1 MANAQANVDTPSLQP
16 DDGISLI
23 NEMCQNCLRGTCTYT
38 RCRCRHGNEDVH
50 FVDYPSLESSP
61 AACFTSVTSPRPVA
75 AEGHHRANSRKP
87 SYPHQQSLV
96 LSVGPMARLSRTA
109 AGPNRPRHNADTR
122 SSLTNLTCQTRT
134 LVNRSKCSVT
144 GFLVGIPDNL
154 RSTRLFIINYY
165 ELIKREVDPVHLHQN
180 KKKGENRW

>member
-75 AEGHHRANSRKP
+75 SEGHHRA
-87 SYPHQQSLV
+87 YSLKFNQLDMPNTNACQPVEV
-96 LSVGPMARLSRTA
+96 LSDWLPGGYS
-109 AGPNRPRHNADTR
+109 
-122 SSLTNLTCQTRT
+122 
-134 LVNRSKCSVT
+134 
-144 GFLVGIPDNL
+144 
-154 RSTRLFIINYY
+154 
-165 ELIKREVDPVHLHQN
+165 
-180 KKKGENRW
+180 